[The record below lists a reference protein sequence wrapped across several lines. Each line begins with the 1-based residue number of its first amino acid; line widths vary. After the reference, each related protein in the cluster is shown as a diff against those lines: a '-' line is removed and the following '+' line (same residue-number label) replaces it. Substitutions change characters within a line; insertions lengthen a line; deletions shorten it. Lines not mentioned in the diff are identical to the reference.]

1 MVAADEHNLE
11 QWAFCQSPADELIEP
26 LLRWNGRINRVVH
39 VASDDQRISAQVGQ
53 LTGQPVEER
62 VMLDTTIESIKLL
75 AKMPVRRMDYTHRP
89 HLLCKCAFYCMYDV
103 MILTFSGA
111 GCAIALLGA
120 TGQIRDYHKEENDPS
135 QRLHLKTW
143 RLPLYVR

>member
-11 QWAFCQSPADELIEP
+11 QWAFCQNPADELIEP

-39 VASDDQRISAQVGQ
+39 VASDDQHVSAQVGQ

-62 VMLDTTIESIKLL
+62 VMLDTTIESMKLL

-89 HLLCKCAFYCMYDV
+89 HLLCKYAFYC
-103 MILTFSGA
+103 TFSS
-111 GCAIALLGA
+111 
-120 TGQIRDYHKEENDPS
+120 TVRRSK
-135 QRLHLKTW
+135 KT
-143 RLPLYVR
+143 V